1 MPVEQP
7 REYSKLLGALTNEQL
22 QAALTR
28 FDLGTLIDAQPAP
41 GGLFGQNVLL
51 TSSSGGWVL
60 RGHPYAGQLEKEQYF
75 SRVIYERTSANA
87 PWPFMIEESPQL
99 FGWSYAMMPLLPG
112 LHLSDAD
119 VQRTLSRDDR
129 IALARTMGA

>member
-1 MPVEQP
+1 MPVEP
-7 REYSKLLGALTNEQL
+7 SREYSKLLGVLTSEQL

-28 FDLGTLIDAQPAP
+28 FDLGTLTDAQPAP

-75 SRVIYERTSANA
+75 SRVIHERTSANA

-99 FGWSYAMMPLLPG
+99 FGWSYAMMPARRSRSWRMG
-112 LHLSDAD
+112 
-119 VQRTLSRDDR
+119 RTCTS
-129 IALARTMGA
+129 TGA